1 MKKNIQYEEIDDVR
15 YIVKDSSKKIL
26 VKSYQNMV
34 RNSYDHYV
42 SIHKMVDKKKIYAN
56 LMVKNIESAPFRLGW
71 LYRGSEIDV
80 SEKQSIKKVA
90 KNNSKKKK

>member
-42 SIHKMVDKKKIYAN
+42 SIHKMVDRKKIYAN

-71 LYRGSEIDV
+71 LYRESEIDV
-80 SEKQSIKKVA
+80 SGKQSIKKVA